1 MIRVTIVDDSR
12 IIKSISKIEGY
23 DVVMA
28 WAQENEKSPG
38 HSIFSKN
45 GEIFTIVDNG
55 NVFELL
61 VRATLNYL
69 DLKGVKTGYCK
80 NEALF
85 DELIKL
91 GFVKNGDVCEVDISS
106 FFKPCCS
113 CKK

>member
-1 MIRVTIVDDSR
+1 MIRVTIVDDER
-12 IIKSISKIEGY
+12 IIKSVSDVEG
-23 DVVMA
+23 DGILMA

-38 HSIFSKN
+38 HSIFSKQ
-45 GEIFTIVDNG
+45 GEIFDIVDED

-69 DLKGVKTGYCK
+69 DLQKVERAYCK
-80 NEALF
+80 NEKLF

-91 GFVKNGDVCEVDISS
+91 GFTKKDRICEVDVTT

-113 CKK
+113 HK

>member
-1 MIRVTIVDDSR
+1 MIRVTIVDDAR
-12 IIKSISKIEGY
+12 IIKSISDIEGY

-38 HSIFSKN
+38 HSIFSKK
-45 GEIFTIVDNG
+45 GEIFSIIDNDD
-55 NVFELL
+55 VFELL

-69 DLKGVKTGYCK
+69 DINGVKTGYCK

-85 DELIKL
+85 DNLVKL
-91 GFVKNGDVCEVDISS
+91 GFTKKDGVCEVDITT

-113 CKK
+113 HK